1 MGQEV
6 FSAWLDETLSQEL
19 PENIV
24 AFVFNLYDDEND
36 SWSVELVGTGSF
48 DPANEDWAADEVFTN
63 REMPLCW
70 NDGKDWE
77 AVQEDAI
84 SWIRDYLSHGQYR
97 QILRDAIALG
107 VGFVDG
113 DIVFL

>member
-1 MGQEV
+1 MDKEV

-24 AFVFNLYDDEND
+24 AFLFNLYEDED
-36 SWSVELVGTGSF
+36 ASWSAELVGTGSF
-48 DPANEDWAADEVFTN
+48 DPTSEDWAGDEVFTN
-63 REMPLCW
+63 RETPLCW
-70 NDGKDWE
+70 TDDKDWE
-77 AVQEDAI
+77 EVQEDAI
-84 SWIRDYLSHGQYR
+84 SWIRDYLSCGQYR
-97 QILRDAIALG
+97 RILREAIALG